1 MSAESVA
8 WKPAC
13 LSTRLVFLVIGVAT
27 ACWAVMV
34 PYAKIRLQ
42 LDDAQ
47 LGSIL
52 LALGGGAMV
61 AMPLTG
67 HLIKRWGSAQL
78 IRVAGALLVV
88 SIPALALAPT
98 PWALAVLLFIFG
110 AQHGVLDITVNS
122 QAVAVE
128 NLAARPLMSSFHGLY
143 SAGGL
148 VGGAVL
154 AALLKSGLSLG
165 VCAVA
170 VGLLCA
176 IACVWSYAALIPHGP
191 ADAEEHKTH
200 LAFNHRGVV
209 IIGALCFCA
218 FLTEGA
224 MLDWGA
230 VFLRFERGVNEAS
243 AGIGFSVF
251 SVAMAVGRLTGDR
264 IIKAFGPFRVV
275 LGGSLIAAAGVLT
288 IVLAPLPALSVA
300 GFVLVGLGASNIVP
314 VLFGAASRMPGVPA
328 SVALPTAV
336 MMGYTGILLGPA
348 LVGYVA
354 HATSL
359 PLAFGG
365 ISLLMLLIT
374 ANAWRVRHTAHPANK
389 EAPASVTV
397 SQ

>member
-1 MSAESVA
+1 
-8 WKPAC
+8 
-13 LSTRLVFLVIGVAT
+13 
-27 ACWAVMV
+27 MV

-128 NLAARPLMSSFHGLY
+128 NIAARPLMSSFHGLY

-148 VGGAVL
+148 VGGAIL

-191 ADAEEHKTH
+191 AEAAEHKTH
-200 LAFNHRGVV
+200 LAFNNRGVV

-230 VFLRFERGVNEAS
+230 VFLRFERGVDEAS

-275 LGGSLIAAAGVLT
+275 LGGSLVAASGVLT

-348 LVGYVA
+348 LVGYAA

-365 ISLLMLLIT
+365 ISLLMLAIT
-374 ANAWRVRHTAHPANK
+374 ANAWRVRNTAHPANQD
-389 EAPASVTV
+389 APTGAPL
-397 SQ
+397 SQRS

>member
-1 MSAESVA
+1 
-8 WKPAC
+8 
-13 LSTRLVFLVIGVAT
+13 
-27 ACWAVMV
+27 MV

-128 NLAARPLMSSFHGLY
+128 NIAARPLMSSFHGLY

-148 VGGAVL
+148 VGGAIL

-191 ADAEEHKTH
+191 AEAAEHKTH
-200 LAFNHRGVV
+200 LAFNNRGVV

-218 FLTEGA
+218 F
-224 MLDWGA
+224 
-230 VFLRFERGVNEAS
+230 F
-243 AGIGFSVF
+243 
-251 SVAMAVGRLTGDR
+251 
-264 IIKAFGPFRVV
+264 
-275 LGGSLIAAAGVLT
+275 
-288 IVLAPLPALSVA
+288 
-300 GFVLVGLGASNIVP
+300 
-314 VLFGAASRMPGVPA
+314 
-328 SVALPTAV
+328 
-336 MMGYTGILLGPA
+336 
-348 LVGYVA
+348 
-354 HATSL
+354 
-359 PLAFGG
+359 
-365 ISLLMLLIT
+365 
-374 ANAWRVRHTAHPANK
+374 
-389 EAPASVTV
+389 
-397 SQ
+397 